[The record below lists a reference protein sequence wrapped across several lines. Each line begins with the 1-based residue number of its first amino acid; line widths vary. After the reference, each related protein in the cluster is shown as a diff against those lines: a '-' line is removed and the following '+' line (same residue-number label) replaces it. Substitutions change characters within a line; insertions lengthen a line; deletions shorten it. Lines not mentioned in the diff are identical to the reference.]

1 MIDAAQAE
9 CDRIFESVVLPV
21 ARHLKEAAALV
32 EFIEDQAAH
41 WATRAADPMPCRSP
55 PRSPLSSMSV
65 RRKSS
70 TQW

>member
-21 ARHLKEAAALV
+21 ARHLKEEAAL
-32 EFIEDQAAH
+32 
-41 WATRAADPMPCRSP
+41 SP